1 MVKTKTLLNR
11 TCMNVVISFCMLA
24 LLPTAVQAADAR
36 EIDVS
41 VDVALERFQKEV
53 NEANVFLS
61 MAKGYLVFPNVVK
74 AGLAVGGEY
83 GEGALRTGG
92 KTVAY
97 YSTAAASIGFQVGVQ
112 KKSILIIFL
121 TEESLAKFRKS
132 KGWEVGVDGSVAFL
146 EKGAG
151 GSFNTSNIKDPIVG
165 FVFGQKGLM
174 YNLTLEGSKFTKLDK

>member
-1 MVKTKTLLNR
+1 MVNVKAKSSRICILVTMTLCL
-11 TCMNVVISFCMLA
+11 LA

-53 NEANVFLS
+53 NEADVFLS

-83 GEGALRTGG
+83 GEGALRIGG
-92 KTVAY
+92 KSVAY

-112 KKSILIIFL
+112 KKSIVVIFL

-146 EKGAG
+146 EEGAG

-174 YNLTLEGSKFTKLDK
+174 YNLTLEGTKFTKLNK